1 MATEPG
7 LGTSERS
14 LMRLC
19 GPRVVPAKA
28 GTHTPRLKEG
38 ALRQTP
44 SATINIGGYGSR
56 RSPGRRQK
64 GAMCVHQAVAAWAN
78 SSSSSSSTGAKV
90 ESGLVESVI
99 GLPVPEDNEGAGRT
113 AGLRA
118 SALRGEPTRPP
129 NPTNRGSLE

>member
-1 MATEPG
+1 MATGPG

-90 ESGLVESVI
+90 ESGFVESVV
-99 GLPVPEDNEGAGRT
+99 GFKVPEDKEGAARHARSREHAVKGET
-113 AGLRA
+113 A
-118 SALRGEPTRPP
+118 
-129 NPTNRGSLE
+129 

>member
-28 GTHTPRLKEG
+28 GTHTPQLKEG

-44 SATINIGGYGSR
+44 SATINIGGWVPAFAGTTSEGGYVCPSSR
-56 RSPGRRQK
+56 CGLGELFVKLVVIRREGRERLGRERDRLAVSVGQRRRRAHPRFGRQRVK
-64 GAMCVHQAVAAWAN
+64 G
-78 SSSSSSSTGAKV
+78 GA
-90 ESGLVESVI
+90 
-99 GLPVPEDNEGAGRT
+99 
-113 AGLRA
+113 
-118 SALRGEPTRPP
+118 
-129 NPTNRGSLE
+129 